1 MTNILSSKI
10 SNRIIKTSISIIN
23 ALKQMDSNQVK
34 LLIVLEN
41 DIFLGL
47 LSLGDIQRAILDK
60 VSLDLEIKHIMRSTY
75 KTASLSMSEKDIRE
89 LMIEDRIEC
98 MPIINDNKIV
108 DVYFWDDLFP
118 KQQKDKSLRIPVVI
132 MAGGKGS
139 RLKPLTNIIPK
150 PLIPIGEKPIIEI
163 IMDSFSDVGVDNFLI
178 SVNYKADMIK
188 RYFDEINPNYKIS
201 YFKENKPLG
210 TAGSM
215 YMLKN
220 KINSTFFV
228 TNCDILI
235 NQNYHDI
242 YNYHKD
248 SKNDITIV
256 ASLKHYKIPYGTI
269 ETGKNGELLSMQEKP
284 ELTFMINTG
293 MYILEANVL
302 NELKDD
308 EFLHITD
315 LIDNLKNKN
324 KRIGVFPVSE
334 KSWMDM
340 GQWEEYHQTLK
351 DYELKFNK

>member
-1 MTNILSSKI
+1 
-10 SNRIIKTSISIIN
+10 
-23 ALKQMDSNQVK
+23 MDSSQVK
-34 LLIVLEN
+34 LLIVLDN
-41 DIFLGL
+41 NTFLGL

-60 VSLDLEIKHIMRSTY
+60 ISLDLEIENIMRKTY
-75 KTASLSMSEKDIRE
+75 KVGSTSMTEKEIRE

-98 MPIINDNKIV
+98 MPVISDNKII
-108 DVYFWDDLFP
+108 DAYFWDDLFP
-118 KQQKDKSLRIPVVI
+118 KNKNKKLLNIPVVI

-139 RLKPLTNIIPK
+139 RLKPLTNVIPK
-150 PLIPIGEKPIIEI
+150 PLVPIGEKPIIEI
-163 IMDSFSDVGVDNFLI
+163 IMDSFSDIGVDKFLV

-188 RYFDEINPNYKIS
+188 RYFEEINPSYKIS

-220 KINSTFFV
+220 KITSTFFV

-242 YNYHKD
+242 YEYHKNN
-248 SKNDITIV
+248 KNDITIV

-269 ETGKNGELLSMQEKP
+269 ETGMNGELLSMEEKP

-293 MYILEANVL
+293 MYILEADVL
-302 NELKDD
+302 NELNDD

-315 LIDNLKNKN
+315 LIDNLKKKN
-324 KRIGVFPVSE
+324 KKIGVFPVSE
-334 KSWMDM
+334 KSWMDI
-340 GQWEEYHQTLK
+340 GQWDEYHQTLK

>member
-1 MTNILSSKI
+1 MTTKLTRKILNRTI
-10 SNRIIKTSISIIN
+10 TSNASIIN
-23 ALKQMDSNQVK
+23 ALKQMDTNNVK
-34 LLIVLEN
+34 LLFVLHNET
-41 DIFLGL
+41 FLGL

-60 VSLDLEIKHIMRSTY
+60 ISLDFEIETIMRTTYKVASLEMTEKEIKS
-75 KTASLSMSEKDIRE
+75 

-98 MPIINDNKIV
+98 MPIIDNKKVV

-118 KQQKDKSLRIPVVI
+118 KKEKEKNLNIPVVI

-139 RLKPLTNIIPK
+139 RLKPLTNVIPK
-150 PLIPIGEKPIIEI
+150 PLVPIGEKPIIEI
-163 IMDSFSDVGVDNFLI
+163 IMDSFFDVGVDNFLI

-188 RYFDEINPNYKIS
+188 RYFEEVDPLYKIS

-220 KINSTFFV
+220 KIDSTFFV

-242 YNYHKD
+242 YNYHVD
-248 SKNDITIV
+248 NENDITIV

-269 ETGKNGELLSMQEKP
+269 ETGKNGELLSMEEKP

-293 MYILEANVL
+293 MYILESDVL
-302 NELKDD
+302 DELNDD

-315 LIDNLKNKN
+315 LIENLKHKN
-324 KRIGVFPVSE
+324 KKIGVFPVSE

-340 GQWEEYHQTLK
+340 GQWDEYHQTLK